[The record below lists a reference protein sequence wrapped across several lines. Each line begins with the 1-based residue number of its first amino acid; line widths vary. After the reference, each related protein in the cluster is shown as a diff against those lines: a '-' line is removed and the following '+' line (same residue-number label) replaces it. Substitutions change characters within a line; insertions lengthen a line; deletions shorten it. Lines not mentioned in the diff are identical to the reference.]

1 MNLTKYYDKE
11 KTISIIRIL
20 LNQILNYYKT
30 AKYDNLSDEAII
42 NLQIIRVKAADSW
55 FKSISGEF
63 YSNID
68 NLPIIDIKT
77 IPELNLIE
85 IYNDI
90 CNELNNI
97 SYIKELNTMTEEPI
111 FKPLER
117 KINAH

>member
-1 MNLTKYYDKE
+1 MITLDKYYDKE
-11 KTISIIRIL
+11 KTLSIIKIL

-30 AKYDNLSDEAII
+30 ARYDNLSDEAII
-42 NLQIIRVKAADSW
+42 NLQVIRVNAVNSW

-63 YSNID
+63 YDNID
-68 NLPIIDIKT
+68 NLPIVDIKT
-77 IPELNLIE
+77 IPESILIE

-97 SYIKELNTMTEEPI
+97 SYVKELNKMANEPI

-117 KINAH
+117 SR